1 VTSTYYLIMK
11 KLERDSGRNYVY
23 EQVTRDKKRNLYST
37 SNLSSVNFGSP
48 QTKLQTPAKLMMH

>member
-1 VTSTYYLIMK
+1 MK
-11 KLERDSGRNYVY
+11 KLERESGRNYVY

-48 QTKLQTPAKLMMH
+48 

>member
-1 VTSTYYLIMK
+1 MK
-11 KLERDSGRNYVY
+11 KVERDTGKNYVY

-48 QTKLQTPAKLMMH
+48 STKL